1 MSIKQI
7 CLTFAALLLSGV
19 LLPVSP
25 SMRGVLFVMLL
36 GGGVIAMIGLGLNH
50 VGSSFN

>member
-1 MSIKQI
+1 MSVKQI
-7 CLTFAALLLSGV
+7 CITAAALLLSGV
-19 LLPVSP
+19 LLPISP

-50 VGSSFN
+50 VGNTFN